1 MPRPREHRALGEVD
15 GSTAGRAGRR
25 GPVAAAAALSRAD
38 LAVGPSSV
46 HGACVGSR
54 DWDLDAG
61 GPAQWIDSLLAC
73 HDCPVM
79 TECRAELDA
88 TYPGWSK
95 RARTGGTRNPAGVI
109 WAGWAFSDAGTV
121 LTEPGLRRFASQ
133 QRHTRTAETPATA
146 TTTLWE
152 AS

>member
-15 GSTAGRAGRR
+15 GSTAERR
-25 GPVAAAAALSRAD
+25 GPVAGAPALSLAD
-38 LAVGPSSV
+38 LRPSSME
-46 HGACVGSR
+46 GTCVGSR

-61 GPAQWIDSLLAC
+61 GPAEWIDSLLAC

-88 TYPGWSK
+88 TYPGWWN

-133 QRHTRTAETPATA
+133 QRHTRNAETPATA